1 MPCAFIIKVA
11 DDSRNVIDCVQ
22 LVVDHAIDDCVEVP
36 IDVQVLVHAQA
47 LVHVRKISIV
57 AATQMAPFVTTP
69 CEIIPVALEIA
80 SAGNRIRGA
89 YLRRMTTIMANTEVA
104 LFPHLIIRG
113 AQ

>member
-11 DDSRNVIDCVQ
+11 DDSRNVIDCVH
-22 LVVDHAIDDCVEVP
+22 LVVEHAIDDCVEVP

-47 LVHVRKISIV
+47 LVHVRTISIV
-57 AATQMAPFVTTP
+57 AAIQMAPFVTTS
-69 CEIIPVALEIA
+69 CEFPVALEIA
-80 SAGNRIRGA
+80 SAENRIIGA